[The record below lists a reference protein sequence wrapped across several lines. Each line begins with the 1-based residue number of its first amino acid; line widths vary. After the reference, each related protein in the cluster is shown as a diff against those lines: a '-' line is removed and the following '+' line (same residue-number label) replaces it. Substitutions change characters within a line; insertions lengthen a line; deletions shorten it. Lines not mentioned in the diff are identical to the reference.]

1 MSDGELSVEAIKFSA
16 EMRRGSEL
24 FAKLERVDF
33 IKCDIEGY
41 ERVVIPEMRAIIE
54 RHHPTVL
61 IETDGETRHE
71 IIGMFTRMGYRAY
84 MLEVGREVAL
94 DKESDKD
101 IIFRY

>member
-1 MSDGELSVEAIKFSA
+1 
-16 EMRRGSEL
+16 
-24 FAKLERVDF
+24 
-33 IKCDIEGY
+33 
-41 ERVVIPEMRAIIE
+41 MRAIIE

-71 IIGMFTRMGYRAY
+71 IIGMFTQMGYRAY
-84 MLEVGREVAL
+84 MLEGGREVAL